1 MSDFELLYL
10 VLIIIQ
16 IVIELTKSDRNAKK

>member
-10 VLIIIQ
+10 ILVIIQ
-16 IVIELTKSDRNAKK
+16 IVIELTKNDRNAKK

>member
-10 VLIIIQ
+10 MLTIIQ
-16 IVIELTKSDRNAKK
+16 IVIELTKSRDDAKK